1 MSIIEKKRGI
11 VIALDITDADLA
23 VELARQLCGLEGN
36 FIFKIGRPLE
46 MQRGYKIISEIKKIS
61 QIPIIYDGKIAD
73 IPYISSRIAQI
84 AYEAGADAVIVHGFV
99 GRDVIESIL
108 ELNRGD
114 VIVVIGMTH
123 PGASQYINPIAKQ
136 LVEIVNILGVNGV
149 VLPATKPEII
159 SSIAPMLEKDIYIMS
174 PGIKAQGAEVGD
186 AIKTGADYEI
196 IGRAIYGASN
206 PKKIAEEFYKIVRL
220 L

>member
-11 VIALDITDADLA
+11 VIALDVTDVDSA

-36 FIFKIGRPLE
+36 FVFKIGRPLE
-46 MQRGYKIISEIKKIS
+46 MQRGYKVISEIKKVS
-61 QIPIIYDGKIAD
+61 RIPVVYDGKIAD

-114 VIVVIGMTH
+114 VIVVMSMTH
-123 PGASQYINPIAKQ
+123 PGASQYINPITKQ
-136 LVEIVNILGVNGV
+136 LVETVNTLGVDGV

-159 SSIAPMLEKDIYIMS
+159 ASVAPALRENIYIMS
-174 PGIKAQGAEVGD
+174 PGIKVQGARVGD

-196 IGRAIYGASN
+196 IGRAIYGASD
-206 PKKIAEEFYKIVRL
+206 PKKAAEELYKEILEV
-220 L
+220 

>member
-23 VELARQLCGLEGN
+23 IELARQLCGLEGN

-206 PKKIAEEFYKIVRL
+206 PKEIAEEFYKKILEV
-220 L
+220 

>member
-11 VIALDITDADLA
+11 VIALDVTDVDSA

-36 FIFKIGRPLE
+36 FVFKIGRPLE
-46 MQRGYKIISEIKKIS
+46 MQRGYKVISEVKKVS
-61 QIPIIYDGKIAD
+61 RIPVVYDGKIAD

-99 GRDVIESIL
+99 GRDVIESVL

-114 VIVVIGMTH
+114 VIVVMSMTH
-123 PGASQYINPIAKQ
+123 PGASQYINPITKQ
-136 LVEIVNILGVNGV
+136 LVETVNTLGVDGV

-159 SSIAPMLEKDIYIMS
+159 ASVAPVLRENIYIMS
-174 PGIKAQGAEVGD
+174 PGIKVQGAKVGD
-186 AIKTGADYEI
+186 AIRAGADYEI
-196 IGRAIYGASN
+196 TGRAIYGASD
-206 PKKIAEEFYKIVRL
+206 PKKAAEELYKEIL
-220 L
+220 EA